1 MQTYVL
7 VLVWTSTVM
16 ARNLA
21 GSYYGDSPHIY
32 ALQRHVRPLVLMPV
46 QEVKGSQQ
54 QPNNN
59 MVEEQGCDRRKV
71 TPNVPLIAI
80 PPNPGRLSSLLQDV
94 QLVNEY
100 S

>member
-7 VLVWTSTVM
+7 VLVWTSKVI
-16 ARNLA
+16 ARSLA

-32 ALQRHVRPLVLMPV
+32 ALQKHVRSSVLMPV

-54 QPNNN
+54 QPNN
-59 MVEEQGCDRRKV
+59 MVEKQGCESKN
-71 TPNVPLIAI
+71 TPDVPLIAI
-80 PPNPGRLSSLLQDV
+80 LPNPGRLSSLLQDV

>member
-16 ARNLA
+16 VRSLA

-32 ALQRHVRPLVLMPV
+32 ALQRHVQPLVLMPV

-59 MVEEQGCDRRKV
+59 TVEKQRCDHRKV
-71 TPNVPLIAI
+71 LDVPLIAI
-80 PPNPGRLSSLLQDV
+80 PPNPDRLSSLLQDV
-94 QLVNEY
+94 QLVNEC